1 MRTQTLAL
9 INLLVFS
16 LFMCIAGLGSLVP
29 AMVKDR
35 VPDQFTPLWRTI
47 LGSNH
52 EDQWQR
58 LPDILAVIS
67 QWVIGLA
74 ELAIGV
80 VAAIAVVRPKHRLRL
95 ASLSLSGAAALFGT
109 FMVVLFFLHAK
120 ELPQWNQYPA
130 ILVWIA
136 AMWLLLAHA
145 DPESARIR
153 G

>member
-1 MRTQTLAL
+1 MRTHTLGL
-9 INLLVFS
+9 INLIVFS

-29 AMVKDR
+29 KLVKDR
-35 VPDQFTPLWRTI
+35 VPEQFSPLWRTI

-58 LPDILAVIS
+58 LPDTLAVIS
-67 QWVIGLA
+67 QWIIGLA

-80 VAAIAVVRPKHRLRL
+80 VAAIAALRPKHRLRL

-120 ELPQWNQYPA
+120 DLPQWNQYPA
-130 ILVWIA
+130 ILVWLASI
-136 AMWLLLAHA
+136 WLLLAHA
-145 DPESARIR
+145 GERSAPTR